1 MEEIKEL
8 SIDALKDFINKTEL
22 VYKTAHKKLCFAI
35 IQRIYRRTKLG
46 YYFGDIKTCKE
57 KGIVIEGNHRYL
69 AYILAGIK
77 INSIS
82 GTSSHCDVPT
92 SYHEI
97 EFDVESDWDEN
108 HENTIKFINDDFLN
122 EYTNLK

>member
-77 INSIS
+77 INYID
-82 GTSSHCDVPT
+82 GTSSHCDVAI
-92 SYHEI
+92 SYNQI
-97 EFDVESDWDEN
+97 EFDIHSDWDKN
-108 HENTIKFINDDFLN
+108 HPNTTEFINDDFLVKC
-122 EYTNLK
+122 EKLK